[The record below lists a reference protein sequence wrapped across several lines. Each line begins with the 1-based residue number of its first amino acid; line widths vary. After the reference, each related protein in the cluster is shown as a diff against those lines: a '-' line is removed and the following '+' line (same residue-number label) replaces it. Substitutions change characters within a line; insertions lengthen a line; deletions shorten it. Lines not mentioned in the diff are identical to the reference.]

1 VASDVD
7 VEHTL
12 TQAAH
17 QNRVSVPKTDIPG
30 LKSRVQ
36 NPFEFLGLYG
46 THHEA
51 CHWHDIQ
58 AKMISSNEV

>member
-1 VASDVD
+1 MASDVD

-17 QNRVSVPKTDIPG
+17 QNRVSG

-58 AKMISSNEV
+58 AKMVSSNEM